1 MKTSLY
7 FLLKSHFVL
16 KIFSFFPELVG
27 HKRKQPDKKTK
38 VNFNI
43 SDYRIWE

>member
-1 MKTSLY
+1 MKKNFY

-16 KIFSFFPELVG
+16 KIFNFFPDFVG
-27 HKRKQPDKKTK
+27 HEPKQPDKKTK

-43 SDYRIWE
+43 SDVGI